1 MTTNLME
8 PSVFQHSIFSPQH
21 RAQNPVAS
29 NYLEPHTLN
38 PNLKPKTETQTE
50 FFFLGILIQ
59 QLMFSIGGACCFPQ
73 MNTTKTMVSPPAGCE
88 TVVSLNIS
96 FSET

>member
-38 PNLKPKTETQTE
+38 PNLNQKPKPKPN
-50 FFFLGILIQ
+50 FFSWNIDPTTNVFNLGGVL
-59 QLMFSIGGACCFPQ
+59 FSANEHNKNNGFTCRG
-73 MNTTKTMVSPPAGCE
+73 
-88 TVVSLNIS
+88 L
-96 FSET
+96 